1 MNLNEKKKEMK
12 KKNNAKPSTPA
23 KPLSSS
29 SSSSSSLNPPSI
41 KEEIIHQEVKKSI
54 PAEAATES
62 QSLLSADLDMQMP
75 EVFDPKAKKFD
86 NSGTL

>member
-23 KPLSSS
+23 KPL
-29 SSSSSSLNPPSI
+29 SSSSLNPPSI